1 MGRSSDYSLQRRTD
15 RRGFT
20 LASPSQFAGNM
31 NAIETLD
38 EMCDCVMQISAGTQ
52 GRLTTWRGQQASLLF
67 AKLGATCMSFLRVIP
82 GSRFNAAA
90 DKFYLWD
97 LSAAASLC
105 RNLIEAYYVLFYLNT
120 EPADEEEREFQEAL
134 WEFHASSE
142 RHEMFLAALPDST
155 KLPSVAA
162 SLVKKRERLEK
173 SGLFQKQ
180 TPQHQKILLSGKK
193 FKLPDN
199 IELSRAAGISE
210 KYFRSQ
216 YKYCCTFAHSS
227 PFSISQLDS
236 LQAGTP
242 EAEQLFR
249 MLANLATG
257 YTALAIRDFTQKHP
271 DQQAALSGNVRKC
284 IAIWEDTLRWEKSS
298 SFNVADPT

>member
-1 MGRSSDYSLQRRTD
+1 MSAT
-15 RRGFT
+15 
-20 LASPSQFAGNM
+20 
-31 NAIETLD
+31 ETLD
-38 EMCDCVMQISAGTQ
+38 ELCDCVMQISAGTQ
-52 GRLTTWRGQQASLLF
+52 GRPTNWRGQQASLLF
-67 AKLGATCMSFLRVIP
+67 AKLGATCVSFLRVIP
-82 GSRFNAAA
+82 GSRFYAAA
-90 DKFYLWD
+90 DKMYLWD

-142 RHEMFLAALPDST
+142 RHEMFLAALPAST

-173 SGLFQKQ
+173 SSMFQKQ
-180 TPQHQKILLSGKK
+180 SPQHQKLLLTGKR

-210 KYFRSQ
+210 NYFRSQ

-236 LQAGTP
+236 LRAGTP

-249 MLANLATG
+249 MLVNLATG
-257 YTALAIRDFTQKHP
+257 YTAFAIRDFTEKYP
-271 DQQAALSGNVRKC
+271 DQQAKLSDRVQKC
-284 IAIWEDTLRWEKSS
+284 IAIWADTLTWEKSS
-298 SFNVADPT
+298 SFNVNDPTELED